1 MPDLLLE
8 LFSEEIPARMQ
19 AKAADDL
26 RRMVTDKLV
35 AEGLVYEGA
44 KAFVTPRRLA
54 LTVHGIPVR
63 QPDLK
68 QERKGPKMGAPDAAV
83 QGFLK
88 AAGLKSLDEAKIQ
101 RDPKG
106 DFYIALIEKPGRP
119 AIDVIAEIIPLI
131 IRTFPWPKQM
141 RWGERSAKNGALTWV
156 RPLHSIIATFG
167 IETEEPEVVKFEVA
181 GIEAGQTTRGHRFMA
196 PAEFSVRRFDDYV
209 SKLQDAKV
217 VLDPDRRKDVILTE
231 AKNLA
236 FAQGNELVE
245 DQVLLDEVAGLVEWP
260 VVLMGSFDEEFLSI
274 PGEVIRATIRNNQKC
289 FVVRDPKTGKLAN
302 KFILTANIE
311 ASDGGK
317 AIIAGNER
325 VIRARLSDAKF
336 FYESDLKNWK
346 DKSPDDL
353 LKKFDQIVFHEKLG
367 TQAERI
373 ARITRLA
380 VELAPL
386 VKADPAKVEAAA
398 KLAKA
403 DLLTEVVGEFPE
415 LQGLMGKYYALAQG
429 ADASVAQASEDHYKP
444 QGPAD
449 RVPTDPVSIAVALA
463 DKIDT
468 LVGFW
473 AIDEKPTGSKDPY
486 ALRRAALGVI
496 RLLLDNGIRLSL
508 QEAIHR
514 AYYIFLFAA
523 GSKRYVLYT
532 SDERP
537 GVFGFHAL
545 ERSSTHIG
553 HDNIREWNEAT
564 EFFIATVHGI
574 DMTPDSFGIV
584 GPGGE
589 ERIQKLFDLKGFG
602 WLKQDL
608 LAFFADRLKVQ
619 LRDQGARHDLV
630 DAVFALSSTSPLRGE
645 VAARSGAGG
654 GDAASTVHPTPSLR
668 DDPPPQGEG
677 GTQDDLLMVVRRV
690 EALGKFLD
698 SDDGKNL
705 LAGTKRASNILSIEE
720 KKDKRTFDGEPDA
733 SLYKLDEEKALAGA
747 IAQVKTEAGA
757 AVAKEDFA
765 SAMTAMAKLRPAVDA
780 FFDKVKVNDDD
791 KAVRENRLKLL
802 NEIREATR
810 AVADFSKIQD

>member
-1 MPDLLLE
+1 MPELLLE

-19 AKAADDL
+19 AKAAEDL
-26 RRMVTDKLV
+26 RKMVTDKLV

-54 LTVHGIPVR
+54 LTVHGIPAR

-68 QERKGPKMGAPDAAV
+68 QERKGPKVGAPDAAV

-88 AAGLKSLDEAKIQ
+88 AAGLKSLAEAKIQ

-106 DFYIALIEKPGRP
+106 DFYIALMEKAGKP
-119 AIDVIAEIIPLI
+119 AIEVIAEILPLM

-141 RWGERSAKNGALTWV
+141 RWGELSAKHSSLTWV
-156 RPLHSIIATFG
+156 RPLHSIVATFG
-167 IETEEPEVVKFEVA
+167 IETEEPEVVKFDLPGVE
-181 GIEAGQTTRGHRFMA
+181 IGQMTRGHRFMA
-196 PAEFSVRRFDDYV
+196 PAEISVRRFDDYV
-209 SKLQDAKV
+209 AKLEAAKI
-217 VLDPDRRKDVILTE
+217 VLDPQRRKDIILAD
-231 AKNLA
+231 AKTLA
-236 FAQGNELVE
+236 SAQNYELVE

-260 VVLMGSFDEEFLSI
+260 VVLMGSFDKDFLSI
-274 PGEVIRATIRNNQKC
+274 PDEVIRATIRNNQKC
-289 FVVRDPKTGKLAN
+289 FVVSDPKTGKLVN

-317 AIIAGNER
+317 EIVAGNER

-346 DKSPDDL
+346 GKSPDDL

-386 VKADPAKVEAAA
+386 VKADPKKVEAAA

-415 LQGLMGKYYALAQG
+415 LQGLMGKYYALANG
-429 ADASVAQASEDHYKP
+429 ADASVAAASEDHYKP

-496 RLLLDNGIRLSL
+496 RLLLENKIRVSLLPIFFKQFDRYANVDSPALS
-508 QEAIHR
+508 
-514 AYYIFLFAA
+514 
-523 GSKRYVLYT
+523 
-532 SDERP
+532 
-537 GVFGFHAL
+537 
-545 ERSSTHIG
+545 
-553 HDNIREWNEAT
+553 
-564 EFFIATVHGI
+564 
-574 DMTPDSFGIV
+574 
-584 GPGGE
+584 
-589 ERIQKLFDLKGFG
+589 FDLLSF
-602 WLKQDL
+602 LNE
-608 LAFFADRLKVQ
+608 RMKVQ

-630 DAVFALSSTSPLRGE
+630 DAVIQVGQPVYALGKAELE
-645 VAARSGAGG
+645 K
-654 GDAASTVHPTPSLR
+654 DKKPSA
-668 DDPPPQGEG
+668 
-677 GTQDDLLMVVRRV
+677 DLFLNFTNDILFLIVRRI

-698 SDDGKNL
+698 TDDGKNL
-705 LAGTKRASNILSIEE
+705 LAGIKRASNILAIEE
-720 KKDKRTFDGEPDA
+720 KTDKCKFDGAPNVK
-733 SLYKLDEEKALAGA
+733 LYKLDEEKKLAAA
-747 IAQVKTEAGA
+747 IVQVKADA
-757 AVAKEDFA
+757 SASVAKENFA
-765 SAMTAMAKLRPAVDA
+765 AAMTAMAKLRPAVDA
-780 FFDKVKVNDDD
+780 FFDKIKVNDDD
-791 KAVRENRLKLL
+791 KAARENRLKLL